1 MKHVLVILLLF
12 FMNNPSWGQSLESK
26 IHDMIEFIESYT
38 ELEYDGSELPSIHI
52 VSEKQVCQNV
62 YVPPRD
68 VCDVAGYYDHANN
81 NIFITD
87 KPTKFMVDDR
97 YHEVV
102 LVHELVHFLQYTNG
116 IYETIECKQALERD
130 GFMIQDRYVEENNI
144 DPQNA
149 PDALFALVASMCPSM
164 NPMLFGEH

>member
-1 MKHVLVILLLF
+1 MKYVLVLFLF
-12 FMNNPSWGQSLESK
+12 FMNSSSCRQSLESEVYN
-26 IHDMIEFIESYT
+26 MIGFIENHT

-52 VSEKQVCQNV
+52 VLEKQVCNDV

-68 VCDVAGYYDHANN
+68 VCNIAGYYDHDTNS
-81 NIFITD
+81 IFITNN
-87 KPTKFMVDDR
+87 PIEYMVADS

-102 LVHELVHFLQYTNG
+102 LVHELVHFLQYING
-116 IYETIECKQALERD
+116 IYETIECKQALEQD
-130 GFMIQDRYVEENNI
+130 AFMIQEKYVEENNI

-149 PDALFALVASMCPSM
+149 PDPLFAMISSMCPNM

>member
-1 MKHVLVILLLF
+1 MKYVLVLFLF
-12 FMNNPSWGQSLESK
+12 FMNSSSWGQSLEPK
-26 IHDMIEFIESYT
+26 VYDMIGFIESHT
-38 ELEYDGSELPSIHI
+38 ELEYDGSKLPSIHI
-52 VSEKQVCQNV
+52 VSEKQVCNNV

-68 VCDVAGYYDHANN
+68 VCNIAGYYDHDTN

-87 KPTKFMVDDR
+87 KPIEYMVADR

-102 LVHELVHFLQYTNG
+102 LVHELVHFLQYING
-116 IYETIECKQALERD
+116 IYKTIKCKQALEQD
-130 GFMIQDRYVEENNI
+130 AFMIQEKYVEENNI

-149 PDALFALVASMCPSM
+149 PDALFAMVASMCPRD